1 MINSVNFV
9 SNVIKLTSGS
19 FFGQLVFISTT
30 PVITRIYDP
39 EVFGFFAIYSAIVR
53 LVSGISPLRYEI
65 AILIAESIKLFPI
78 ILYNPPM
85 MWLVLV
91 GLSWWLHLCSQKFQC
106 LL

>member
-9 SNVIKLTSGS
+9 SNVIRVTSGS

-53 LVSGISPLRYEI
+53 LVSGISPLRYEM
-65 AILIAESIKLFPI
+65 AILIAEHKEDVKH
-78 ILYNPPM
+78 
-85 MWLVLV
+85 LVFISSV
-91 GLSWWLHLCSQKFQC
+91 FVVFVC
-106 LL
+106 LLSY